1 MIEISE
7 SETYI
12 ANGIVDWYVKPNRE
26 SSDHSFGLTF
36 WWGKWQYELRPETGR
51 SSLCANTTR
60 HFNKPLKLSSYSHK
74 IQYINKY
81 IFSFFILS
89 KNLINSSH
97 SPENRKIPKSL
108 FFWKTTNIISIV
120 SPFFQKIIEKEKS
133 WGQKKRKKVSKK
145 VTLNTSVRM
154 RIYNIVTNERERE
167 RAYHL

>member
-60 HFNKPLKLSSYSHK
+60 HFNKPLKLSSYSQK

-81 IFSFFILS
+81 FFFILS

-97 SPENRKIPKSL
+97 SPENQKIPKS
-108 FFWKTTNIISIV
+108 FFFLENNKHHIYCLT
-120 SPFFQKIIEKEKS
+120 FFQKIKEKEK
-133 WGQKKRKKVSKK
+133 KVGVK
-145 VTLNTSVRM
+145 
-154 RIYNIVTNERERE
+154 EREKNDIE
-167 RAYHL
+167 Y